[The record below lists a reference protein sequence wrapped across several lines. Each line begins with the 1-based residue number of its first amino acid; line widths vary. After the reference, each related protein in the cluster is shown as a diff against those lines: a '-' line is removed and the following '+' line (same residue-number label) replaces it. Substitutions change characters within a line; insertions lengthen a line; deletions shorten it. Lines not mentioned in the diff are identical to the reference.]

1 MTKAQKEGMIKWQN
15 DKKDSE
21 NLMIVYHKSLFFIG
35 INLVSKKLCNK
46 YLHQLHKN
54 HSTNE
59 QIIRIEREYTSK
71 QLNLQS

>member
-1 MTKAQKEGMIKWQN
+1 MTERQKNKKTKRKNDDMTKAQKEGMIKWQN

-46 YLHQLHKN
+46 YLHQLHEITFNK
-54 HSTNE
+54 
-59 QIIRIEREYTSK
+59 
-71 QLNLQS
+71 